1 MSRPALCIILA
12 RAGSKGV
19 PGKNARPIAGRP
31 CIAWTIAHAQSS
43 RNVGPIIVSTDGDE
57 LARISRDA
65 GTIVTPRPAPLASD
79 TATVDD
85 AARDALA
92 QYEAS
97 TTPLADDAPIVLL
110 YANVPIRPP
119 TLTDDAVELLTR
131 TRCDSVQSYARV
143 GKHHPW
149 WTVRVDD
156 ASGHVRP
163 WEGDVLYHN
172 VFRRQDLPPAFVP
185 DGGVVALTR
194 RALLRHVPG
203 ASPGPHQFLGVDRR
217 AVITRE
223 GEVVDIDSPIDLY
236 VAEAML
242 RDAIAAQA
250 HDARPSISG
259 GAH

>member
-1 MSRPALCIILA
+1 MSRGALCIILA

-19 PGKNARPIAGRP
+19 PGKNARSIAGRP
-31 CIAWTIAHAQSS
+31 CIAWTIAHARAS
-43 RNVGPIIVSTDGDE
+43 RRVGPIIVSTDGDE
-57 LARISRDA
+57 LSRIARDA
-65 GTIVTPRPAPLASD
+65 GVAVMPRPANLATD

-92 QYEAS
+92 QHEAVAG
-97 TTPLADDAPIVLL
+97 PLADEAPIVLL
-110 YANVPIRPP
+110 YANVPIRPAS
-119 TLTDDAVELLTR
+119 LTDDALDLLAR
-131 TRCDSVQSYARV
+131 TGCDSVQSYARV

-194 RALLRHVPG
+194 RALLRQVRD
-203 ASPGPHQFLGVDRR
+203 AAPGPHQFLGIDRR
-217 AVITRE
+217 AVLTRE
-223 GEVVDIDSPIDLY
+223 GDVIDIDSPIDLH

-242 RDAIAAQA
+242 TNHA
-250 HDARPSISG
+250 G
-259 GAH
+259 GGTR